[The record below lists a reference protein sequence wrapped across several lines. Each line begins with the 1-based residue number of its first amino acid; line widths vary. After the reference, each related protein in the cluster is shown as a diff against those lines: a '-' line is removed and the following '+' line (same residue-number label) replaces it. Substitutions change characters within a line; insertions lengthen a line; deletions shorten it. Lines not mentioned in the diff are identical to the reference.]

1 MASKAKTKAHT
12 PAPAKP
18 KGKDKA
24 AGFLPTMEPFTDKKL
39 DNQCQRLMDARAA
52 ISEARGHE
60 HDVHAKLD
68 EMMLAANVASYEYK
82 GKIFGAKITRKITY
96 KERKKNDPAKTQ
108 EKHGINPGSNDGPDM
123 VDLDAEEHEEP
134 AGSVPGTSSQGE
146 TSEQQ

>member
-1 MASKAKTKAHT
+1 MSKGKTKVIKVN
-12 PAPAKP
+12 PKP

-68 EMMLAANVASYEYK
+68 EMMLAANVAAYEYK

-96 KERKKNDPAKTQ
+96 KERKKNDPAKTA

-123 VDLDAEEHEEP
+123 VDLDAEEGEEKKEFVD
-134 AGSVPGTSSQGE
+134 AVTGE
-146 TSEQQ
+146 TSTDPK